1 MFHLELIKLDVT
13 YLKVIHPL
21 YSQTC
26 YLLHS
31 ASAAES
37 HRPSLLAFALSHT
50 PVTEAHCGLLLL
62 SYTFLSLTL
71 TVVTLL
77 KISLCPFCFWPPQLL
92 CQPGHTPRIPALA
105 SVVNVR
111 HYKTQSI
118 FVLCFCFWRF
128 KTGCSSWLSLNSLC
142 RSG

>member
-77 KISLCPFCFWPPQLL
+77 KISASGHPNSYASLATHPGFLL
-92 CQPGHTPRIPALA
+92 WHL
-105 SVVNVR
+105 
-111 HYKTQSI
+111 
-118 FVLCFCFWRF
+118 
-128 KTGCSSWLSLNSLC
+128 
-142 RSG
+142 